1 MNLKHKKNFE
11 LRFKVLLEV
20 ISPAQLCEMSE
31 DVGCFSC
38 QELAPPSL
46 KIIRQQELEKA
57 IVTKPPADK
66 MKFISESMKHD
77 MMIGSYEED
86 NLPPQAVDE
95 VFDSSKDKSL
105 QVIPGIEAQDKED
118 LISGFGS
125 KAKIDKEMKDL
136 LEDLNPEKL
145 TERAE
150 HRINTYLP
158 HDTATV
164 LSTSL
169 KRS

>member
-1 MNLKHKKNFE
+1 M
-11 LRFKVLLEV
+11 
-20 ISPAQLCEMSE
+20 
-31 DVGCFSC
+31 
-38 QELAPPSL
+38 

-66 MKFISESMKHD
+66 IKFISESMKHD

-86 NLPPQAVDE
+86 NQPPQAFDE
-95 VFDSSKDKSL
+95 AFDSTKDKTL
-105 QVIPGIEAQDKED
+105 EVIPGIEAQDKED

-136 LEDLNPEKL
+136 IDDLNPQKL
-145 TERAE
+145 AERAQ

-158 HDTATV
+158 HETASK
-164 LSTSL
+164 LATSL
-169 KRS
+169 KRG